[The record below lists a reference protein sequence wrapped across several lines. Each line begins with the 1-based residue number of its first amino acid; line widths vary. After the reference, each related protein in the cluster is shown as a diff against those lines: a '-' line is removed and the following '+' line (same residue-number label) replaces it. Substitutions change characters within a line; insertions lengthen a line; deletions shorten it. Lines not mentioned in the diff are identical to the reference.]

1 MNVNNSH
8 QLWKHDISLYETLY
22 GCERCQIRSC
32 CVSMFANVFA
42 DFGWVVLSRCPFGL
56 FCCSLT
62 RSVCVCLGHK
72 ICLLNLHVHGWVYS
86 RSWRAVNWNHA
97 PRSGYTEWFWSF
109 MIIGNQ
115 WKLYVICIYIYIHLF
130 IHVLPVYLYVY
141 VLCLTQVSK
150 AGKSTAEAQPGVIQ
164 QRTQRV
170 CAGAGAL

>member
-22 GCERCQIRSC
+22 GCERYQIRSC
-32 CVSMFANVFA
+32 CFSMFANVFA

-56 FCCSLT
+56 FCCSLNAVGLRLSGAQNLT
-62 RSVCVCLGHK
+62 PDPPCPWMGLLYILTSCKLEPCPPQRVHRMILIIHDHRKSMET
-72 ICLLNLHVHGWVYS
+72 ICD
-86 RSWRAVNWNHA
+86 
-97 PRSGYTEWFWSF
+97 
-109 MIIGNQ
+109 M
-115 WKLYVICIYIYIHLF
+115 YIHLF
-130 IHVLPVYLYVY
+130 INVLRLYLYVY